1 MSQNVMSKQKINEK
15 LVIIICKSIIAM
27 CIAKC
32 ENAYMLRNEFGIHP
46 SFTPSKQ
53 LPSLGWGKI
62 QGRVNLSYT
71 LVG

>member
-1 MSQNVMSKQKINEK
+1 MIRISFKVINVMSQNVMSKQKINEK

-32 ENAYMLRNEFGIHP
+32 ENAYMLHNEFGIHP

-53 LPSLGWGKI
+53 LPSLG
-62 QGRVNLSYT
+62 
-71 LVG
+71 